1 VSVSVPLRLRPL
13 EIGDLLDETFR
24 MYRRH
29 FLLFAGVSAILAIPS
44 AASTGFNWFAAFGS
58 IFDTGA
64 APLDNTTYIE
74 SQLAQIGV
82 LLINVLLAPFTYGA
96 VVFAASE
103 SALGRPVSPGGI
115 FRAVL
120 RRYLPLLGFLLLIG
134 VMIVAFCLIPLW
146 IWIWVNWVAVIPM
159 MFVENIGLGAA
170 MGRSWRLVSGRWW
183 RTFLIIFLIWVLTVV
198 VRWALVAFA
207 VVPLA
212 ALSFF
217 LSSYIL
223 LALSGA
229 ITVVVDALVNPIFQ
243 IAMVLIY
250 FDLRVRR
257 EALDLFQMAH
267 QLATPAATS

>member
-1 VSVSVPLRLRPL
+1 
-13 EIGDLLDETFR
+13 

-44 AASTGFNWFAAFGS
+44 AAATGFNWFAAFGS
-58 IFDTGA
+58 IFNTGV
-64 APLDNTTYIE
+64 APVDNTTYIE

-82 LLINVLLAPFTYGA
+82 LLINLLLAPFTYGA
-96 VVFAASE
+96 VVYAACE

-115 FRAVL
+115 FLAVL
-120 RRYLPLLGFLLLIG
+120 RRYLPLMGFLLLIG
-134 VMIVAFCLIPLW
+134 IMVVAFCLIPLW
-146 IWIWVNWVAVIPM
+146 VWIWVNWVAVIPM

-198 VRWALVAFA
+198 VRLALVAFA

-217 LSSYIL
+217 FSSYIL
-223 LALSGA
+223 LAVSGA
-229 ITVVVDALVNPIFQ
+229 VTVVVDALVNPIFQ

-267 QLATPAATS
+267 QLAAPAATF